1 MNKPVKP
8 SEQTKA
14 SKLAPGDTTKDMFAV
29 PPEML
34 STKAND
40 AILDIAMRAGNLFRL
55 HVDKL
60 SSDDGFQVIDPK
72 TVAATFQEFA
82 RSAKVDP
89 AAVVQQQFALWSDL
103 TLLWQ
108 RTATR
113 FFLNTPSEPVIEP
126 TKQDKRF

>member
-14 SKLAPGDTTKDMFAV
+14 SKVDPGNATKDMFAV
-29 PPEML
+29 PTEGL

-40 AILDIAMRAGNLFRL
+40 AIQEIAQRAGNLF
-55 HVDKL
+55 KL
-60 SSDDGFQVIDPK
+60 YAERARSDDGYQVIDPK
-72 TVAATFQEFA
+72 TVAATFQEFIQ
-82 RSAKVDP
+82 SAKVDP
-89 AAVVQQQFALWSDL
+89 AAVIQQQVALWSDL

-113 FFLNTPSEPVIEP
+113 MFLNTPSEPVIEP
-126 TKQDKRF
+126 ARQDKR